1 MFTTSPKMTGD
12 PAATMSVTPNSAM
25 RVAADQRTRLSF
37 LRGEHMQRMRTPV
50 SVTLTVLGLMVLA
63 NPTRVIAQDEGDY
76 AAYFALNFTPLGAF
90 VPLPPPASAAR
101 GSAFVFRYGNL
112 DLGSGSDGS
121 LHNFAIGGDFSTGRG
136 RLGLTLGGTT
146 CDGCDGN
153 IMAGLDYTATLTQ
166 NVVSLPVGA
175 ELSGAT
181 GPVFTPFLV
190 PGIGYGRLSSDED
203 SESGMR
209 PMLGGGLAI
218 SSRKSTFAAHVG
230 FQKVF
235 IDEGEMAFGLG
246 FSIGRSSP

>member
-1 MFTTSPKMTGD
+1 
-12 PAATMSVTPNSAM
+12 
-25 RVAADQRTRLSF
+25 
-37 LRGEHMQRMRTPV
+37 MQRLRTPL
-50 SVTLTVLGLMVLA
+50 SVTLTVLGLMVVA
-63 NPTRVIAQDEGDY
+63 GPTRASAQDESDF
-76 AAYFALNFTPLGAF
+76 AAYVALNFTPLGAF
-90 VPLPPPASAAR
+90 VPLPPPANAAR

-136 RLGLTLGGTT
+136 RMGLTLGGTT

-166 NVVSLPVGA
+166 NAVSVAIRPALGFSKPLEGDGTALTFGLSLPVGA

-181 GPVFTPFLV
+181 GPVFTPFIV
-190 PGIGYGRLSSDED
+190 PGIGFGRISGDDD

-218 SSRKSTFAAHVG
+218 SGRQSAFAVHVG

-235 IDEGEMAFGLG
+235 IDEGEMSFGLG

>member
-1 MFTTSPKMTGD
+1 
-12 PAATMSVTPNSAM
+12 
-25 RVAADQRTRLSF
+25 
-37 LRGEHMQRMRTPV
+37 MQRLRTPL
-50 SVTLTVLGLMVLA
+50 SVTLTVLGLMVVA
-63 NPTRVIAQDEGDY
+63 GPTRASAQDESDL
-76 AAYFALNFTPLGAF
+76 AAYVALNFTPLGAF
-90 VPLPPPASAAR
+90 VPLPAPGSAAR

-136 RLGLTLGGTT
+136 RVGLTLGGTT

-166 NVVSLPVGA
+166 NAVSVAIRPALGFSKPLEGDGTALTFGLSLPVGA

-181 GPVFTPFLV
+181 GPVFTPFIV
-190 PGIGYGRLSSDED
+190 PGIGFGRISGDDD

-218 SSRKSTFAAHVG
+218 SGRQSAFAVHVG

-235 IDEGEMAFGLG
+235 IDEGEMSFGLG